1 MFKFKFH
8 NTTYAIN
15 DPILID
21 IFKALRTVDEFC
33 MYFNLLTYHNR
44 LKDLIDGNTVVSFK
58 SRLLNLKLIK
68 RLDNGYIISNLSN
81 KILGINQFQSKGKIQ
96 HHRQLVKDILSMYQ
110 KTKGNEKSVKLAV
123 KKIQKKLDIFTI
135 VKQNPSGYFP
145 KYHED
150 YVYSDANWSCKD
162 ASL

>member
-8 NTTYAIN
+8 STTYTIN
-15 DPILID
+15 DPVLID
-21 IFKALRTVDEFC
+21 IFKALHTVDEFC
-33 MYFNLLTYHNR
+33 MYFNLLMYHNR
-44 LKDLIDGNTVVSFK
+44 LKDLVDGNIVISFK
-58 SRLLNLKLIK
+58 SRLLSLKLIK

-81 KILGINQFQSKGKIQ
+81 NSLSINQFQNRGGIK
-96 HHRQLVKDILSMYQ
+96 HHRQLVKDILKMYRNDVVNTPTPITV
-110 KTKGNEKSVKLAV
+110 KRNE
-123 KKIQKKLDIFTI
+123 DIFAI
-135 VKQNPSGYFP
+135 AKQNPSGYFP